1 MSAKK
6 IVIVDDEP
14 DVVMFL
20 QAALE
25 DNGYIALT
33 ASGAGEG
40 LELIKQSMPDL
51 VCLDVLMP
59 KESGISLFRKLRT
72 DSKLKEIPVIINSG
86 LNFSR
91 DIEPME
97 FLKLE
102 NGVVLDEPEGYIEKP
117 VDVERL
123 LYIVRKVLGK

>member
-1 MSAKK
+1 MPAKK

-33 ASGAGEG
+33 ASGAVEA
-40 LELIKQSMPDL
+40 LELIRQAKPDL
-51 VCLDVLMP
+51 ICLDVLMP
-59 KESGISLFRKLRT
+59 KESGISLFKKLRT
-72 DSKLKEIPVIINSG
+72 DSDLKEIPVIINSG
-86 LNFSR
+86 LSFSK
-91 DIEPME
+91 DIEPKE

-102 NGVVLDEPEGYIEKP
+102 NGIILDEPEGYIEKP
-117 VDVERL
+117 VNVDRL
-123 LYIVRKVLGK
+123 LYIVRKVIG

>member
-33 ASGAGEG
+33 ASGAAEG
-40 LELIKQSMPDL
+40 LELIKQTMPDL

-86 LNFSR
+86 LSFTK

-102 NGVVLDEPEGYIEKP
+102 NGDVLEEPEGYIEKP
-117 VDVERL
+117 VNVDRL
-123 LYIVRKVLGK
+123 LYIVRKVLEK

>member
-86 LNFSR
+86 LSFSK
-91 DIEPME
+91 DIEPMD

-102 NGVVLDEPEGYIEKP
+102 NGDLLD
-117 VDVERL
+117 
-123 LYIVRKVLGK
+123 